1 VASIFD
7 PAQAASTRAF
17 RGPQPLLFARTFL
30 RHPNMVGS
38 AFPASRWMVERM
50 LAPVDLSATRL
61 FVEYGPGTG
70 VFTRAVLD
78 RLPARAI
85 MLAVDTSRDF
95 VAHLQMTLPD
105 PRLRAVHGSA
115 VDIARLLQDMRLPPA
130 DYILSG
136 LPFSTV
142 GDAQAEAIMAASRD
156 ALAPEGEFL
165 AYQMRTAI
173 RPLLERH
180 IGPVHADFEWR
191 NIPPCHL
198 YRARKCPP

>member
-1 VASIFD
+1 MASIFD
-7 PAQAASTRAF
+7 PAHVAPARDLGRA
-17 RGPQPLLFARTFL
+17 PPLLFARTFL

-50 LAPVDLSATRL
+50 LAPLDLSSTRL

-78 RLPARAI
+78 RLPARATL
-85 MLAVDTSRDF
+85 LAIDTSPDF
-95 VAHLQMTLPD
+95 VAHLRLTLPD

-115 VDIARLLQDMRLPPA
+115 GDILRLLHDMALPAA

-142 GDAQAEAIMAASRD
+142 GQEQAERIMAASRD
-156 ALAPEGEFL
+156 ALGPEGQFL

-180 IGPVHADFEWR
+180 IGPVRSDFEWR

-198 YRARKCPP
+198 YRADKR